1 MPNSSPR
8 STDRR
13 HWLKTLTWGLIAGV
27 LAGLAMLLTMALL
40 RLFLGW
46 PTPTD
51 LIFDRIF
58 PLLTVE
64 FFIGSL
70 VRAGGYTPLKL
81 QGVFG
86 ALAGQVIV
94 AGLGGVIYAFYLE
107 RRNRRDGGRAISSS
121 LLDVRG
127 WPLMIPGVLAATL
140 LFVVLLWPTLSTNY
154 RGFPPGMAHV
164 IASLEMLISFSLCG
178 IGIMFF
184 YDLLSRPPHAAVLDE
199 NATAAA
205 ARSIGRRRFVA
216 VGIGATV
223 ALALG
228 GTLRRL
234 FRMGTFSYD
243 GRQYGGPKVQKI
255 TPIRPDD
262 EFYQVSKNLIDPD
275 IVRDFWRLDIVGQV
289 ENPRV
294 YSFADI
300 AAMPAVEQ
308 ETTLLCISYGV
319 GSGLCSNAIW
329 KGVSLPTLLA
339 QVKPKPNVTT
349 VLFRAADGY
358 YETFRFEKAMEPTTL
373 VAYEMNGEPLPRGH
387 GFPLR
392 LIVPGLYGEK
402 NPKWLTRIELLDE
415 ADGRLHRRH
424 GCGFYKQQGWGREGD
439 VIPTH
444 SRIDAPQVRGDH
456 FESPFQVGKIVELR
470 GMAFGGDR
478 GISKVDISTDDGD
491 TWDTAEITKP
501 GTKLSWSLWGFQW
514 TPNEEGE
521 AKVLVRATD
530 GNGKLQI
537 SEYRDQVPDGATGL
551 HRVKARVEKT

>member
-8 STDRR
+8 LKDQR
-13 HWLKTLTWGLIAGV
+13 HWLKTLTWGFIAGV
-27 LAGLAMLLTMALL
+27 IAGLTMLLTMALL

-46 PTPTD
+46 PTPTE

-94 AGLGGVIYAFYLE
+94 AGLGGVIYAFYLKW
-107 RRNRRDGGRAISSS
+107 RDRRDVAQTTGTS

-127 WPLMIPGVLAATL
+127 GLLIIPGVLASTIV
-140 LFVVLLWPTLSTNY
+140 FVTLLWPTLSTNY
-154 RGFPPGMAHV
+154 AGFPPGIAHV
-164 IASLEMLISFSLCG
+164 IASLEMLISFSVCG
-178 IGIMFF
+178 IGIVFF
-184 YDLLSRPPHAAVLDE
+184 YGLLSRPSRAAVADE
-199 NATAAA
+199 NSTAV
-205 ARSIGRRRFVA
+205 SVSVGRRRFVA
-216 VGIGATV
+216 LGIGTVV

-228 GTLRRL
+228 STLRRL

-275 IVRDFWRLDIVGQV
+275 IVRDSWRLDIVGQV

-329 KGVSLPTLLA
+329 KGVPLPTLLA

-358 YETFRFEKAMEPTTL
+358 YETFRFTKAMEPTTL
-373 VAYEMNGEPLPRGH
+373 VAYEMNGEPLPRRH

-424 GCGFYKQQGWGREGD
+424 GCGFYKEQGWGRQGD
-439 VIPTH
+439 AIPTH
-444 SRIDAPQVRGDH
+444 SRFDAPQVRGDH
-456 FESPFQVGKIVELR
+456 FEAPFQVGKPVELR

-478 GISKVDISTDDGD
+478 GISKVEISDDDGE
-491 TWDTAEITKP
+491 TWDDTEITKP
-501 GTKLSWSLWGFQW
+501 GTRLSWSLWSYQW
-514 TPNEEGE
+514 MPDEEGE
-521 AKVLVRATD
+521 TTLVVRATD

-537 SEYRDQVPDGATGL
+537 NEYRDQVPDGATGL
-551 HRVKARVEKT
+551 HHVRAFVQKT

>member
-1 MPNSSPR
+1 
-8 STDRR
+8 
-13 HWLKTLTWGLIAGV
+13 LIWGFFAGV
-27 LAGLAMLLTMALL
+27 LAGITMLLTMALL
-40 RLFLGW
+40 RLFFGW
-46 PTPTD
+46 PTPTE

-86 ALAGQVIV
+86 ALAGQMIV
-94 AGLGGVIYAFYLE
+94 AGLGGVIYAFYL
-107 RRNRRDGGRAISSS
+107 RRRGRRDAHTINS
-121 LLDVRG
+121 LLDARG
-127 WPLMIPGVLAATL
+127 LPLIIPGVLAATI
-140 LFVVLLWPTLSTNY
+140 LFVVLLWPTLLTNY
-154 RGFPPGMAHV
+154 RGFPPGIAHV
-164 IASLEMLISFSLCG
+164 IASLEILISFSVCG

-184 YDLLSRPPHAAVLDE
+184 YGLLSRPPHAAVLDE
-199 NATAAA
+199 NATAVA

-216 VGIGATV
+216 LGIGATF

-243 GRQYGGPKVQKI
+243 GRQYGGPNVQKI
-255 TPIRPDD
+255 TPIRPTD

-275 IVRDFWRLDIVGQV
+275 VTRDSWRLDIVGQV

-319 GSGLCSNAIW
+319 GSGLCSNAVW
-329 KGVSLPTLLA
+329 KGVPLSTLLA

-373 VAYEMNGEPLPRGH
+373 VAYEMNGEPLPKRH

-424 GCGFYKQQGWGREGD
+424 GCGFYKEQGWGRQGD
-439 VIPTH
+439 SIPTH
-444 SRIDAPQVRGDH
+444 SRFDAPQVRGDH
-456 FESPFQVGKIVELR
+456 FEAPFQVGKPVEVR

-478 GISKVDISTDDGD
+478 GISKVEVSSDDGE
-491 TWDTAEITKP
+491 TWDDAEITKP
-501 GTKLSWSLWGFQW
+501 GTKLSWSLWSYQW
-514 TPNEEGE
+514 MPDKEGE
-521 AKVLVRATD
+521 TTFVVRATD

-551 HRVKARVEKT
+551 HHVRALVEKA